1 MKWILSISLWNGED
15 PYPYKATHS
24 KILSKNFLIIYPI
37 IPFYCTFVF
46 VSIKNIF
53 RQKFHQFLVFSCTEN
68 NGYSIIQ
75 YMKNSAI
82 FSRTIQENLR
92 YEYDM
97 LGPTDY
103 VLVTNDKKIEFCWV
117 LNVKLW
123 VQEESYLW
131 KKTECL

>member
-1 MKWILSISLWNGED
+1 M
-15 PYPYKATHS
+15 
-24 KILSKNFLIIYPI
+24 
-37 IPFYCTFVF
+37 FVF

-53 RQKFHQFLVFSCTEN
+53 RKNFHQFLVFSCTKN

-82 FSRTIQENLR
+82 FSKTIQENLR

-103 VLVTNDKKIEFCWV
+103 VLVTNDKKIEFC
-117 LNVKLW
+117 
-123 VQEESYLW
+123 
-131 KKTECL
+131 